1 MMEKRRK
8 KNHILSKK
16 KSKISQ
22 FFNQD
27 MKMFLY
33 GKSME
38 CTVKKD
44 EAWLQYNLNNQRYRY
59 DTIVL
64 LIIRSFGEHI

>member
-1 MMEKRRK
+1 
-8 KNHILSKK
+8 
-16 KSKISQ
+16 
-22 FFNQD
+22 
-27 MKMFLY
+27 MFLY

-44 EAWLQYNLNNQRYRY
+44 EAWLQYNLNNQRNRY
-59 DTIVL
+59 ETIVL